1 VKKFVLLYYGH
12 MEPTP
17 EVTAAVQAWFA
28 RVGDRLVDSGNPL
41 GNCLEVSPTGR
52 RELSPDQGAAT
63 GYSIISAESREDAE
77 RLLEGSPMAT
87 SVRLYE
93 AMPM

>member
-1 VKKFVLLYYGH
+1 VKKFVLLYHGG

-17 EVTAAVQAWFA
+17 EVAAAVQAWFA
-28 RVGDRLVDSGNPL
+28 SVGDRLVDSGNPL
-41 GNCLEVSPTGR
+41 VHCLEVSPTGN

-63 GYSIISAESREDAE
+63 GYSIISAESRDDAV
-77 RLLEGSPMAT
+77 RLLEGCPMAT
-87 SVRLYE
+87 RVQLYE

>member
-1 VKKFVLLYYGH
+1 MKKFLLLYHGYE
-12 MEPTP
+12 EPTP
-17 EVTAAVQAWFA
+17 EIMDAWQSWFA
-28 RVGDRLVDSGNPL
+28 KVGDRFVDSGNPL
-41 GNCLEVSPTGR
+41 GDCLEVTKTNS

-63 GYSIISAESREDAE
+63 GYSIVSAESREEAE
-77 RLLEGSPMAT
+77 RLLEGCPSIT